1 MRRILLAVAGYAIAA
16 WWNSRNEAKAE
27 ERARAEIRSDR
38 ARRRSTQLQG
48 HAGQRSSARRA

>member
-27 ERARAEIRSDR
+27 ARAQSAVRDQR

-48 HAGQRSSARRA
+48 HSGERRARST